1 MNDLSLALGSG
12 TYDSTLGFVISG
24 GANETGFSSSFEATL
39 DGSSFTTLNPMPIK
53 TYMHCLVSLDNGGD
67 IFMAGGYSNQAGGPS
82 NRTYVYRN
90 RDSGSSVWER
100 QQDMPAPNL
109 GMLFTDT
116 KPDGD
121 TNFNFFYRH
130 SLWANKKCSRLS
142 SPENSDA
149 WKSMVR

>member
-67 IFMAGGYSNQAGGPS
+67 IFMAGGYSNQVGGPS

-100 QQDMPAPNL
+100 QQDMPAPIY
-109 GMLFTDT
+109 GKLFNGTTSDC
-116 KPDGD
+116 D
-121 TNFNFFYRH
+121 TNILYLNSYG
-130 SLWANKKCSRLS
+130 LWAGQKYSRLFS
-142 SPENSDA
+142 RENSD
-149 WKSMVR
+149 S

>member
-24 GANETGFSSSFEATL
+24 GANRTAFSSSFEATL
-39 DGSSFTTLNPMPIK
+39 DGISFTTLNPMPIQSLG
-53 TYMHCLVSLDNGGD
+53 HCLVALDNGGD

-100 QQDMPAPNL
+100 QQDMPAPIY
-109 GMLFTDT
+109 GKLFNGTTSDC
-116 KPDGD
+116 D
-121 TNFNFFYRH
+121 TNILYLNRH
-130 SLWANKKCSRLS
+130 GLWAGQKYSRLFS
-142 SPENSDA
+142 RENSD
-149 WKSMVR
+149 S